1 MPTPHLYR
9 RDLLI
14 FILLFL
20 ILILTQFILL
30 RPVMG
35 SGFEHDDLTAFA
47 SLIPWREKLSTDP
60 FGSWIQFGPWHTYKI
75 YYLYFLNSFF
85 GLDYSNYLIF
95 NILLKML
102 ASFSFYFL
110 IQVIIKNKLVSF
122 LSAILFS
129 ISSASVGPL
138 AYYQTAIE
146 YLAIAFMNFFL
157 IFYYWSIQ
165 KPRFSNLFFSSI
177 LLSLTFISAPVRVFP
192 ILILIPLIELLIL
205 FRNKGTLL
213 FHNKLSN
220 ISLSFIRS
228 IILFIPIILII
239 FPVLGNDQLHHT
251 WVNYSLQEVFKLIF
265 NIFLINPLTILGYLF
280 IPASNLAIFGQI
292 NTTSFLRFLFAITI
306 PFLIFASI
314 TFLFSLALST
324 RPNRF
329 FLTWMAVNILMD
341 VGVFFLLVHP
351 LALKQIEVTQ
361 FNAAFIQVV
370 PYAMLIGAFILSLGF
385 TCGIEWIKSERRNDI
400 LLWAFVASFFAL
412 AFFTLEFLVEVM
424 FIGKIFVTR
433 QLYILQGGLHR
444 YLTISALGSSLF
456 IACLLTLIYQNSN
469 KKIKG
474 LSILTIVVVLFMIF
488 LNSKNEISTTF
499 LIKRGAGVDLAT
511 QQSMQNQLLN
521 HLSPVSLRGDNI
533 FLIQLE
539 NGIDNPTPWEEAFDW
554 RHLTVWLHIR
564 KYYLLGDY
572 TGCIAEIY
580 DIDNLAKMM
589 ERQNGQWGFLY
600 IDDSNKQGQCFING
614 KAVGV
619 YGKFFTLNDFL
630 AFKIEGPVVKN
641 ITDEIKPRLMISKN

>member
-14 FILLFL
+14 FILLIL
-20 ILILTQFILL
+20 ILILSQFILL
-30 RPVMG
+30 RPVIG
-35 SGFEHDDLTAFA
+35 QGFEHDDLTAFA
-47 SLIPWREKLSTDP
+47 SLIPWNEKLSTDP
-60 FGSWIQFGPWHTYKI
+60 IGSWVQFGPWHTYKI
-75 YYLYFLNSFF
+75 YYLHFLNSFF

-95 NILLKML
+95 SIFLKIL
-102 ASFSFYFL
+102 ASLSFYFL
-110 IQVIIKNKLVSF
+110 IRVITNNKLISF
-122 LSAILFS
+122 LSTVLFS

-138 AYYQTAIE
+138 YYYQTGIE

-165 KPRFSNLFFSSI
+165 KARFSNLFFSSI
-177 LLSLTFISAPVRVFP
+177 LLFLTFISAPVRVFP
-192 ILILIPLIELLIL
+192 ILILIPLIETLIH
-205 FRNKGTLL
+205 FKNK
-213 FHNKLSN
+213 FSN
-220 ISLSFIRS
+220 ISLIFIRS

-239 FPVLGNDQLHHT
+239 LPVLSNSQLHRT
-251 WVNYSLQEVFKLIF
+251 PGNYSLEEVFKLF
-265 NIFLINPLTILGYLF
+265 LNIFLINPLTILGYLF
-280 IPASNLAIFGQI
+280 IPASNLAVFGQI
-292 NTTSFLRFLFAITI
+292 NTASFLHFLFTITI

-314 TFLFSLALST
+314 TFLFSLVLST

-341 VGVFFLLVHP
+341 LGVFFLLVYP
-351 LALKQIEVTQ
+351 LALRQIEVTQ

-370 PYAMLIGAFILSLGF
+370 PYAMLIGAFILALAI
-385 TCGIEWIKSERRNDI
+385 TCGIEWIKSEKRNDI
-400 LLWAFVASFFAL
+400 LLLAFIAPFFAL
-412 AFFTLEFLVEVM
+412 TFFTFEFLVEVI

-433 QLYILQGGLHR
+433 QLYVLQDGLHR

-456 IACLLTLIYQNSN
+456 IACLLTLIHQNSS

-474 LSILTIVVVLFMIF
+474 LSILSIVVVLFMIF
-488 LNSKNEISTTF
+488 LNSKSEISTAF

-521 HLSPVSLRGDNI
+521 YLSPASLRGDII
-533 FLIQLE
+533 FLIHLA
-539 NGIDNPTPWEEAFDW
+539 NGVDNPTPWEEAFDW

-564 KYYLLGDY
+564 KHYLLGDY
-572 TGCIAEIY
+572 TGCTAVIY

-589 ERQNGQWGFLY
+589 EKQNGQWGFLY
-600 IDDSNKQGQCFING
+600 TDDSNKQGQCFLNG
-614 KAVGV
+614 KTVGV

-630 AFKIEGPVVKN
+630 AFKVEGPVVKN